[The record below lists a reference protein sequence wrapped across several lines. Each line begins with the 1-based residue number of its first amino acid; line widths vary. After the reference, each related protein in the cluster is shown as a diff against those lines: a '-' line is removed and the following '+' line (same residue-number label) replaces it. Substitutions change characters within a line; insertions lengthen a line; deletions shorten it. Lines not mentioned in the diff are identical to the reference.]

1 MKLSTLWLNDY
12 IDVQEI
18 APQRLADALTNAG
31 LEVEGGI
38 ESTGV
43 QFKKVIVAK
52 VLALNPHP
60 NADKLR
66 LVTID
71 CGTERGKTQVVCG
84 ASNVAEG
91 QRIAFALNGATVFS
105 TKQNAWFTLTPAVIR
120 GVESQGMVCSLEELA
135 LTSQYESTGGIWV
148 LNDVVGDN
156 CIGQALEVAL
166 GLDAESDSILETAP
180 TANRGDWMSYL
191 GVARELSALFER
203 PLKAIETLHAE
214 ALENTPPATFEI
226 QLEDESLCSTYLG
239 GSLEQVKVAPSPLWL
254 VKRLEASGIRSI
266 NNVVDITNF
275 VMLETGQPLHAF
287 DAQKLGNTGRIG
299 VRRAKAG
306 ESLKALDDV
315 SYELNAEHV
324 VVTCQNTPV
333 ALAGVMGG
341 EDSCID
347 EASTSVFLEAAFFP
361 NATTRRSAREA
372 GIRTESSARFERGI
386 DAGGVQHAFSRA
398 IYLLQTL
405 ADAKLTGVSRAG
417 CLANETLEIPLS
429 LNHLTRVIGQSY
441 SADVVQ
447 SCLERLGF
455 GVSPQD
461 EDVLNVSVPSFRQTD
476 VQKPIDL
483 IEEVIR
489 IAGYES
495 IHASYPASS
504 HQVVASSR
512 RRILNEMRHLLTG
525 LGLNEAMTTSLVGDA
540 LLQRVSAT
548 QDEAQTVALLN
559 SHSSEHT
566 LMRQSVLPTLLD
578 ACLTNIQQGV
588 GQFNAFEIGRTYF
601 KRGKSSFKNT
611 GVQEKLNVAVILC
624 EQMPSPHW
632 VESTPPD
639 FYRLKGILESVL
651 RRFDL
656 LEGVQFTS
664 HTDSSMFHTGRCA
677 SVSFHASQKPLAILG
692 QLHPAIQ
699 KRLKLKAPVFLMEI
713 DADLLIKT
721 IEQRLNTSKAG
732 VPAVIRLSP
741 FPEMERD
748 LALLVKAPLTYQ
760 DVLTQIHRMGYETL
774 QSVEVFDE
782 YRDASMPADAR
793 SLAYRL
799 SWQAPDRTLTDKE
812 VDTAMTAIRQE
823 LEASLGVSLR

>member
-1 MKLSTLWLNDY
+1 MKLSTTWLNDY
-12 IDVQEI
+12 IDVQDI
-18 APQRLADALTNAG
+18 TPQRLADALTNAG

-38 ESTGV
+38 ESTGIR
-43 QFKKVIVAK
+43 FKHVIVAK
-52 VLALNPHP
+52 VLALSPHP

-66 LVTID
+66 LVSID
-71 CGTERGKTQVVCG
+71 CGAERGQTQVVCG
-84 ASNVAEG
+84 APNVAEG

-148 LNDVVGDN
+148 LNDIVGDD

-166 GLDAESDSILETAP
+166 GLEADRDAILETAP
-180 TANRGDWMSYL
+180 TANRGDWMSYW
-191 GVARELSALFER
+191 GVAREVSALFER
-203 PLKAIETLHAE
+203 PLKSVDTLAEEELETL
-214 ALENTPPATFEI
+214 TPSFFSI
-226 QLEDESLCSTYLG
+226 HLEDESICSIYLG
-239 GSLEQVKVAPSPLWL
+239 ASLEDVKVAPSPLWL

-287 DAQKLGNTGRIG
+287 DASKLGLSGRIG

-306 ESLKALDDV
+306 ESLNALDENTY
-315 SYELNAEHV
+315 SLNEAHV
-324 VVTCQNTPV
+324 VVTCQDNPV

-347 EASTSVFLEAAFFP
+347 ESSTSVFLEAAFFP
-361 NATTRRSAREA
+361 SATTRRSAREA
-372 GIRTESSARFERGI
+372 GIRTESSARFERGV
-386 DAGGVQHAFSRA
+386 DAGGVQNAFARA

-405 ADAKLTGVSRAG
+405 AGAKLVGISRAG
-417 CLANETLEIPLS
+417 QLSKTTLEIPLS
-429 LNHLTRVIGQSY
+429 LTHLAQVIGQAY
-441 SADVVQ
+441 SGELVQ
-447 SCLERLGF
+447 SCLARLGF
-455 GVSPQD
+455 RVSIEN
-461 EDVLNVSVPSFRQTD
+461 EDVLNVSVPSFRQAD

-483 IEEVIR
+483 IEEVVR
-489 IAGYES
+489 IAGYDTIE
-495 IHASYPASS
+495 ATYPASS
-504 HQVVASSR
+504 HQVLSSSR
-512 RRILNEMRHLLTG
+512 RRILNELRHLLTG
-525 LGLNEAMTTSLVGDA
+525 LGLNEAMTTSLVGET

-566 LMRQSVLPTLLD
+566 LMRQSILPTLLD
-578 ACLTNIQQGV
+578 ACLSNIQQGV

-611 GVQEKLNVAVILC
+611 GVQEKLNLAVILC

-632 VESTPPD
+632 VASTPPD
-639 FYRLKGILESVL
+639 FYRLKGVLETVL

-656 LEGVQFTS
+656 LESVHFTAD
-664 HTDSSMFHTGRCA
+664 TTSSMFHAGRCA
-677 SVSFHASQKPLAILG
+677 SATFQGSPKTLATLG

-699 KRLKLKAPVFLMEI
+699 KRLKLKAPVYLMEI

-721 IEQRLNTSKAG
+721 IEQQLNPSQAG
-732 VPAVIRLSP
+732 LPEVIRLSP

-748 LALLVKAPLTYQ
+748 LALLVKAPLTHQ
-760 DVLTQIHRMGYETL
+760 DVVNHIQRMGYDTL
-774 QSVEVFDE
+774 QSVAIFDE

-823 LEASLGVSLR
+823 LEKSLGVSLR